1 MGPNPEAIPLKIF
14 LDTITSS
21 SADVNSHDRGIFS
34 WRMPENAR
42 AVHVSEISVTG
53 LAILRPREQN

>member
-14 LDTITSS
+14 LDTVISS
-21 SADVNSHDRGIFS
+21 SADANSRDTWILSR
-34 WRMPENAR
+34 RMPENAQ

-53 LAILRPREQN
+53 LAISRPREQN